1 MIYIVPNLTL
11 SNISNIMFT
20 LIIAVPLE
28 YVQEETNDSYL
39 YEMKIK
45 FKTLATNKVNPIEYQ
60 SFALSLMHFVVH
72 HE

>member
-28 YVQEETNDSYL
+28 HVQEGTNDAYL
-39 YEMKIK
+39 YDMKIK
-45 FKTLATNKVNPIEYQ
+45 FRTLAANKVNPIEYQ
-60 SFALSLMHFVVH
+60 CFALSLIVLH
-72 HE
+72 